1 MQAKPACCCD
11 NKPEPVSSSFFEF
24 AKSKKAYEIATQVA
38 RAAIAIFGL
47 LMSPIAFVAS
57 FTIGSIAGALYYN
70 HNKEIPE
77 ALETQPVCARGY
89 AEMLGQAK
97 FPSIVNL
104 GITSITILACISCH
118 TAFYAPFAGF
128 FIGFYV
134 GQKAGEHIFSV
145 HSAGLPELKPINI
158 DTALI

>member
-1 MQAKPACCCD
+1 MQAASACCCEI
-11 NKPEPVSSSFFEF
+11 KSEPVKSTFLETL
-24 AKSKKAYEIATQVA
+24 KSKKSYELATQVA
-38 RAAIAIFGL
+38 RAAIAVFGL
-47 LMSPIAFVAS
+47 LLSPVTFVAS
-57 FTIGSIAGALYYN
+57 LAVGTIAGALYYR

-77 ALETQPVCARGY
+77 ALETQPICARGY

-128 FIGFYV
+128 FIGFYL
-134 GQKAGEHIFSV
+134 GQKGGEQIFSV
-145 HSAGLPELKPINI
+145 QEAGLPAIKPFVVDLSKI
-158 DTALI
+158 

>member
-1 MQAKPACCCD
+1 MQASPCCC
-11 NKPEPVSSSFFEF
+11 EPKNVSVQSRLSEIFN
-24 AKSKKAYEIATQVA
+24 SKKAYEVATQVA
-38 RAAIAIFGL
+38 RFAIGLFGIV
-47 LMSPIAFVAS
+47 MSPLAFAGAFAVG
-57 FTIGSIAGALYYN
+57 TIAGALYYRQ
-70 HNKEIPE
+70 NKEMPE

-128 FIGFYV
+128 FVGFYV
-134 GQKAGEHIFSV
+134 GQKAGEQIFSIQV
-145 HSAGLPELKPINI
+145 KESLVVKPFLVDVNKV
-158 DTALI
+158 